1 MSHEQMNKRVVKNA
15 LTGYV
20 RIFIRMGLGLV
31 TFRMLYQSLSV
42 VPEQFGFWSL
52 LWAVFGYGILLDFGF
67 GYSAQKRVAE
77 LSVREDWPE
86 MSRVLSTIFYF
97 YLLMAAV
104 AVTLG
109 MVASGPL
116 IDLFKVSAVHR
127 EYYRHIMMIFL
138 VGIGVAFPFGI
149 FPQVLQGQQRVAT
162 ANNISITSTVVNFFA
177 VVCVVW
183 FKLSFMTLVVLSLLS
198 LLLPNI

>member
-1 MSHEQMNKRVVKNA
+1 MTNDQINKNVVKNA
-15 LTGYV
+15 LTGYLRLAV
-20 RIFIRMGLGLV
+20 RMVLGLV
-31 TFRMLYQSLSV
+31 TFRLLYQGLSA

-97 YLLMAAV
+97 YFIMAAV

-109 MVASGPL
+109 VVASGPL
-116 IDLFKVSAVHR
+116 I
-127 EYYRHIMMIFL
+127 
-138 VGIGVAFPFGI
+138 
-149 FPQVLQGQQRVAT
+149 
-162 ANNISITSTVVNFFA
+162 
-177 VVCVVW
+177 
-183 FKLSFMTLVVLSLLS
+183 
-198 LLLPNI
+198 